1 MSRRELYV
9 IPRPKEIE
17 WQEGTFTLDDKTQI
31 ALLPEAGEAEAF
43 AARSLRKEIEEV
55 TGLDLPLIKISRPV
69 REDNLILL
77 TAEDAAA
84 EDYLEKPVPW
94 AEDVGEEGADGEQ
107 VYHVHVSPR
116 RVIAGGEG
124 SLALHYAVQTLRQVA
139 RTEHVRWPV
148 FSIRDWPS
156 LAYRGVMLDIS
167 RGKVPTLETLKRMID
182 CLSLYKINVLQLYT
196 EHTFK
201 SPHHPRI
208 GEDCGSLTS
217 DDILALDDYA
227 HRRHVELMPNLQ
239 SFGHRSHTLN
249 TPGYTHL
256 AELDAARWSLC
267 PVDEG
272 TYDLLKDLYDD
283 LLPAFRSRIFNV
295 DCDETWD
302 LGKGRSAEAV
312 AERGVGR
319 VYLEHILRLRE
330 LAARHGCR
338 IQLWGDILLNHPELI
353 SELPEDVILL
363 DWHYQASDD
372 YPSVRTFGQSGRDFW
387 VCPGTSSWNALF
399 PRIENANVNI
409 RTLARLGERHG
420 AEGLL
425 NTDWGDHG
433 HYQPLGL
440 SWYGYVYG
448 AEQSWT
454 GGETEDADFEARFGP
469 LFFGIG
475 GSSVVE
481 AMRRLA
487 ALNTLP
493 GMERRNASNSI
504 YALLD
509 EPLVGEMVEH
519 IPAETLEEIVK
530 VCRDTQQDLRSALSR
545 SRVPLTIEEM
555 IYSVDMMSYAVKKVR
570 TSQAIREDLDALAQ
584 GAEREEERLR
594 EAVSALRNL
603 DAELVQLKQDFEAV
617 WLRRARR
624 AEMSI
629 TLDHFARLRERYARA
644 EAWLK
649 ERLEQVEAG
658 QTPSYD
664 LSAYGEEA
672 QEYEILGQGFW
683 RRMREA
689 GVSLD

>member
-1 MSRRELYV
+1 MSRKELHIV
-9 IPRPKEIE
+9 PRPKRVE
-17 WQEGTFTLDDKTQI
+17 WTEGIFTLDDDTQI
-31 ALLPEAGEAEAF
+31 ALLPGAGEAEAF
-43 AARSLRKEIEEV
+43 AARSLQKEIEEA

-69 REDNLILL
+69 REDNFILL
-77 TAEDAAA
+77 TADDAAA
-84 EDYLEKPVPW
+84 GDWLGEPVPW
-94 AEDVGEEGADGEQ
+94 AGEVDEEEAHGQ
-107 VYHVHVSPR
+107 QLYHLHVSPQ
-116 RVIAGGEG
+116 RVVAGGQG
-124 SLALHYAVQTLRQVA
+124 TLALHYAVQTLRQVA
-139 RTEHVRWPV
+139 RMEHARWPA
-148 FSIRDWPS
+148 FYIRDWPS

-167 RGKVPTLETLKRMID
+167 RGKVPTLETFKRMID
-182 CLSLYKINVLQLYT
+182 YLSLYKINVLQLYT

-217 DDILALDDYA
+217 EDILALDDYA
-227 HRRHVELMPNLQ
+227 YRRHVELMPNLQ

-256 AELDAARWSLC
+256 AESDAARWSLC

-283 LLPAFRSRIFNV
+283 FLPAFRSRIFNV

-319 VYLEHILRLRE
+319 VYLEHILRLYE
-330 LAARHGCR
+330 LARRHGCR
-338 IQLWGDILLNHPELI
+338 IQLWGDILLQHPELV
-353 SELPEDVILL
+353 SELPKDVILL

-372 YPSVRTFGQSGRDFW
+372 YPSVRTFAQSGRAFW

-409 RTLARLGERHG
+409 RTLARLGSQHG

-440 SWYGYVYG
+440 SWYGYAYG

-469 LFFGIG
+469 VFFGASG
-475 GSSVVE
+475 ARVVE
-481 AMRRLA
+481 GIRRLA
-487 ALNTLP
+487 ALNALP
-493 GMERRNASNSI
+493 GMDRRNASNSV

-519 IPAETLEEIVK
+519 IPAETLEEIVD
-530 VCRDTQQDLRSALSR
+530 VCRETQQELRSALPQSR
-545 SRVPLTIEEM
+545 APLTIKEM
-555 IYSVDMMSYAVKKVR
+555 VYSADMMAYAAHKVR
-570 TSQAIREDLDALAQ
+570 TSQAIRDELAALAE
-584 GAEREEERLR
+584 GAEEGEERLR
-594 EAVSALRNL
+594 EAISALRDL
-603 DAELVQLKQDFEAV
+603 DAELVQLKQDFETI

-624 AEMSI
+624 AEISI
-629 TLDHFARLRERYARA
+629 TLDHFAGLRERYARA
-644 EAWLK
+644 QEWLEK
-649 ERLEQVEAG
+649 RLDQLETG

-664 LSAYGEEA
+664 LDAYTQEA
-672 QEYEILGQGFW
+672 QGYEILGQAFW
-683 RRMREA
+683 KRMHEA

>member
-1 MSRRELYV
+1 MPHRELYV
-9 IPRPKEIE
+9 VPRPKRIE
-17 WQEGTFTLDDKTQI
+17 WLKGTFTLGDETQI
-31 ALLPEAGEAEAF
+31 ALLPGAGEAEAF
-43 AARSLRKEIEEV
+43 AGRSLQKEIEEA
-55 TGLDLPLIKISRPV
+55 TGLDLPLVKISRPI
-69 REDNLILL
+69 RTDNLILL
-77 TAEDAAA
+77 TTDDAAA
-84 EDYLEKPVPW
+84 KAYLGEPVPW
-94 AEDVGEEGADGEQ
+94 
-107 VYHVHVSPR
+107 
-116 RVIAGGEG
+116 GGEG
-124 SLALHYAVQTLRQVA
+124 GDKEAGGDQAYHVEISCRRVVAGGQGALALHYAVQTLRQVA
-139 RTEHVRWPV
+139 RTEHARWHAL
-148 FSIRDWPS
+148 SLYDWPS
-156 LAYRGVMLDIS
+156 LAHRGVMLDIS
-167 RGKVPTLETLKRMID
+167 RGKVPTLETLKLMID
-182 CLSLYKINVLQLYT
+182 HLSLYKLNVLQLYT
-196 EHTFK
+196 EHTFR

-217 DDILALDDYA
+217 EDILALDDYA

-256 AELDAARWSLC
+256 AESDAARWSLC

-272 TYDLLKDLYDD
+272 TYALLEDLYDD
-283 LLPAFRSRIFNV
+283 LLPAFRSRILNV

-319 VYLEHILRLRE
+319 VYLEHIMRLYE
-330 LAARHGCR
+330 LAKQHGCR
-338 IQLWGDILLNHPELI
+338 IQLWGDILLHHPELV

-372 YPSVRTFGQSGRDFW
+372 YPSVRTFAQSGRAFW

-409 RTLARLGERHG
+409 RTLARLGREHG

-440 SWYGYVYG
+440 SWYGYAYG

-454 GGETEDADFEARFGP
+454 GGATEDADFEMCFGP
-469 LFFGIG
+469 LFFGASG
-475 GSSVVE
+475 ARVVE
-481 AMRRLA
+481 SITRLA
-487 ALNTLP
+487 ALNALP
-493 GMERRNASNSI
+493 GMARRNASNSI

-509 EPLVGEMVEH
+509 EPLVGEMVDQ
-519 IPAETLEEIVK
+519 IPPETLEEIVG
-530 VCRDTQQDLRSALSR
+530 VCRDAQQALRAALPQSR
-545 SRVPLTIEEM
+545 SPLTIEEM
-555 IYSVDMMSYAVKKVR
+555 IHAADMMAYAADKVR
-570 TSQAIREDLDALAQ
+570 TSQAIREDLAALAA
-584 GAEREEERLR
+584 GAGDEKERLR
-594 EAVSALRNL
+594 EAISALRDL
-603 DAELVQLKQDFEAV
+603 DAELVQLKQDFEGI

-624 AEMSI
+624 AEISI
-629 TLDHFARLRERYARA
+629 TLNHFAALRERYARA
-644 EAWLK
+644 GEWLE
-649 ERLEQVEAG
+649 ERLVELETG

-664 LSAYGEEA
+664 LSAYAEEA
-672 QEYEILGQGFW
+672 REYEILGQSFW